1 MPKYSSREMLFV
13 LGCLTTCD
21 PGNILQTIKV
31 DWLLHSLKS
40 DLFIHKFRL
49 VKKMKFVAQSLVFQQ
64 KFVFFEN

>member
-31 DWLLHSLKS
+31 YFFSFF
-40 DLFIHKFRL
+40 FIKLIYSFRL
-49 VKKMKFVAQSLVFQQ
+49 VKRMKFVVL
-64 KFVFFEN
+64 

>member
-31 DWLLHSLKS
+31 DTRLILLEMN
-40 DLFIHKFRL
+40 LF
-49 VKKMKFVAQSLVFQQ
+49 V
-64 KFVFFEN
+64 

>member
-31 DWLLHSLKS
+31 Y
-40 DLFIHKFRL
+40 
-49 VKKMKFVAQSLVFQQ
+49 
-64 KFVFFEN
+64 FFYPIY

>member
-31 DWLLHSLKS
+31 YFFLSYLLNF
-40 DLFIHKFRL
+40 LFIYL
-49 VKKMKFVAQSLVFQQ
+49 DL
-64 KFVFFEN
+64 